1 MQIVRGEMEVARIG
15 EIVEIEIVPG
25 QLGNG
30 SHISK
35 DVAPRVVVENHGESG
50 GAWAGDAPDQ
60 SSVDAA
66 LPEALERDVAEGVV
80 ANAGLKSYA
89 TAEHGKVVGDDG
101 RRRTESQHHTVGQE
115 FALGSEF
122 LGEAV
127 EDEVEIELTRDRYI
141 ETGHGGGRNEEFRIP
156 MEANPNDLVDPSSN
170 LQNAK
175 PGSAIRLELPRFQPA
190 STRAHL
196 ILRRRGP

>member
-60 SSVDAA
+60 SSVDAT
-66 LPEALERDVAEGVV
+66 LLEAFERNMAEGVV
-80 ANAGLKSYA
+80 ANAGLKSHA

-101 RRRTESQHHTVGQE
+101 RRRTKSQHHAVGQK
-115 FALGSEF
+115 FALGSES

-141 ETGHGGGRNEEFRIP
+141 ETGHAGSQKRRIQGSGGSESER
-156 MEANPNDLVDPSSN
+156 
-170 LQNAK
+170 
-175 PGSAIRLELPRFQPA
+175 PG
-190 STRAHL
+190 
-196 ILRRRGP
+196 